1 MDRQG
6 AAPKIAIVHDWLV
19 EFGGAEQVLK
29 ALIGLWPQ
37 APIYTLIHDPKG
49 QCAELAANHDLRT
62 SFLQK
67 WPGARR
73 RHRLLLPF
81 MPLAVEQF
89 DLSEYDVVLSS
100 SYAVARGVITRPD
113 QLHAAYVHT
122 PIRYAWEL
130 QHQYLQQSRLDRR
143 PAGLLARP
151 ILHYLRLWDQ
161 ASANRVD
168 AFAANSFHTAQR
180 VWKTYR
186 REAQVIY
193 PPVDT
198 LALQPKGE
206 KEDFY
211 LTVSRLVP
219 YKRID
224 LILEAFERLPE
235 RRLVVIGDGP
245 DRKKLQARAGSN
257 VTFLGYQPFEVL
269 RDHLQRARAF
279 VFAALEDFGI
289 APVEAQA
296 CGTPVIAYQRGG
308 AREVVIEGETGLF
321 FDEQS
326 ADSLYAAIRQFEQRQ
341 TDFDLAAIRR
351 NAERFGLER
360 FQWEMR
366 RFVEGAW
373 EQLQERWQM
382 RPPRS

>member
-1 MDRQG
+1 MSEQR
-6 AAPKIAIVHDWLV
+6 IAIIHDWLV

-29 ALIGLWPQ
+29 ALLSLWPQ
-37 APIYTLIHDPKG
+37 APVYTLIHDPAG
-49 QCAELAANHDLRT
+49 QCGELVAGRELRT
-62 SFLQK
+62 SFLQRL
-67 WPGARR
+67 PGARR

-89 DLSEYDVVLSS
+89 DLSNYDILLSS
-100 SYAVARGVITRPD
+100 SYAVARGIITRPD
-113 QLHAAYVHT
+113 QLHVAYVHT

-130 QHQYLQQSRLDRR
+130 QHQYLEQSRLDRR

-151 ILHYLRLWDQ
+151 ILHYLRVWDQ

-198 LALQPKGE
+198 AALLPGTV
-206 KEDFY
+206 KEEFY

-224 LILEAFERLPE
+224 LILQAFERLPD

-245 DRKKLQARAGSN
+245 DRRKLQAIAGKN

-296 CGTPVIAYQRGG
+296 CGTPVIAYSRGG
-308 AREVVIEGETGLF
+308 AREVVIDGETGVF
-321 FDEQS
+321 FHQQT
-326 ADSLYAAIRQFEQRQ
+326 ADSLYAAIQEFERRQP
-341 TDFDLAAIRR
+341 TFDVAAIQR

-360 FQWEMR
+360 FRSEIEG
-366 RFVEGAW
+366 FVEEAW
-373 EQLQERWQM
+373 EQLKDRWQG
-382 RPPRS
+382 RSLL